1 MYIYTGF
8 QYITWYISL
17 YIVVLE
23 SSKLTLFF
31 LNDLFKNKSIVN
43 FKATFDTFYAK
54 IVLETFKKTFY
65 VLEGSI

>member
-8 QYITWYISL
+8 QYSTWYISL

-43 FKATFDTFYAK
+43 FKVSFDTFYAK
-54 IVLETFKKTFY
+54 IVLETFKKAFY
-65 VLEGSI
+65 VFEGSI